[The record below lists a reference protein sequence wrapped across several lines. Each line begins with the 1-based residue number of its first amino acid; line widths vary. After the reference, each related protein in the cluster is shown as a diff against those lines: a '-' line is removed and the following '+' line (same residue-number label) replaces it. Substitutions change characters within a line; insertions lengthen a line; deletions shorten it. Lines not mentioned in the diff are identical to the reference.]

1 MMIISKIEF
10 LKNLLSGCD
19 LKKSVELDAGTG
31 KTSSQLLV
39 DKQPNKLICVTYPG
53 DKRKGAPVQN
63 ILKKTHNMNYTLLYG
78 DLEDIQL
85 FPEETFSFILAD
97 YLLGEVSVDKV
108 LTIFY
113 NMHHWL
119 QPNGQFLLLD
129 REYHQAFQ
137 TQIQY
142 LSMGEVEGEVD
153 LLKFSDSDFIEALD
167 MFLII
172 PTQIDLFRK
181 HERAFDFPS
190 LWVKSWL
197 DKAGFHDIDLTVFQ
211 SRINTKEEFE
221 TGLIWVK
228 ERIQRMQNSN
238 LQKGLLEEVSN
249 LEKAFYANL
258 LETSYFLRTHY
269 CFQSSK

>member
-1 MMIISKIEF
+1 
-10 LKNLLSGCD
+10 
-19 LKKSVELDAGTG
+19 VLDAGTG
-31 KTSSQLLV
+31 KTSAQLLV
-39 DKQPNKLICVTYPG
+39 KKHPNKLICVTYPG
-53 DKRKGAPVQN
+53 DKRKGVPVQN
-63 ILKKTHNMNYTLLYG
+63 ILKKINNINYTLLYG

-85 FPEETFSFILAD
+85 FPEETFSFVLAD

-108 LTIFY
+108 LTIFH

-119 QPNGQFLLLD
+119 QPNGQILLLD

-137 TQIQY
+137 PQIQY
-142 LSMGEVEGEVD
+142 LSMGEVEGKVD
-153 LLKFSDSDFIEALD
+153 LFKFSDSDFIEALD
-167 MFLII
+167 MFLRM

-181 HERAFDFPS
+181 HERTFDFPS
-190 LWVKSWL
+190 LWIKSWL
-197 DKAGFHDIDLTVFQ
+197 EQTGFHNIHLTIFQ

-228 ERIQRMQNSN
+228 ERIQRMKNSN

-249 LEKAFYANL
+249 LEKAFYTNL
-258 LETSYFLRTHY
+258 SETYFLRTHY